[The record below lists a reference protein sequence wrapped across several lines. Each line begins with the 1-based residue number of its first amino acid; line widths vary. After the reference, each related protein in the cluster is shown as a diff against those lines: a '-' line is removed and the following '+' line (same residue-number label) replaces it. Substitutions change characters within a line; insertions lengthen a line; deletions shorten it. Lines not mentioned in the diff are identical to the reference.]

1 MEDIENELTENEIR
15 SLIEEE
21 LRVLITCA
29 IELEYDFDKMDNL
42 IYRDGGK
49 QRATDKM
56 RILVQEWEKEY
67 NISQEEIIKILKR
80 VFRKI
85 DPANK
90 AEGNEIIG
98 ILGEIE
104 EEQRTNKD
112 KTKVDNTTKEIDTRE
127 EK

>member
-1 MEDIENELTENEIR
+1 MVENKE
-15 SLIEEE
+15 
-21 LRVLITCA
+21 
-29 IELEYDFDKMDNL
+29 
-42 IYRDGGK
+42 
-49 QRATDKM
+49 TDKM